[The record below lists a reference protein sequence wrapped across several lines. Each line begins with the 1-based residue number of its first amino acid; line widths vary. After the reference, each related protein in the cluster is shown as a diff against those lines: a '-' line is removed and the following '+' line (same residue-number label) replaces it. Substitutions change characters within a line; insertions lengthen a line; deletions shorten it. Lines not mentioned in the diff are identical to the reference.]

1 MDDRTQGALLLA
13 VGGVALRLGLTGEAL
28 SYVKA
33 GLQPLLVIS
42 GVVLVVLGGVA
53 VMRAFTRDPGAP
65 DPGPA
70 GTGDDGHHDGDG
82 DGHGHGS
89 RVAWL
94 LVLPLLALLLVAPPP
109 LGQFAAAR
117 QSTTPVVSTRTT
129 YPPLPAE
136 VDGAAPLEVGDF
148 VLRALY
154 DEARSVDGQP
164 VRLVGFV
171 SDTQQPGGFLLSRFA
186 LNCCAADARAISVT
200 AISDE
205 VPALDAW
212 VEVVGTFEPRPG
224 VEVGAPSTEPPQL
237 RVTSVVPVEQPDAPY
252 EY

>member
-42 GVVLVVLGGVA
+42 GAVLVVLGAVA
-53 VMRAFTRDPGAP
+53 VVKAFGSTA
-65 DPGPA
+65 A
-70 GTGDDGHHDGDG
+70 GGHDHVADGDDDGHA
-82 DGHGHGS
+82 HGT

-117 QSTTPVVSTRTT
+117 QSTAPIVSTRTT
-129 YPPLPAE
+129 YQPLPAE
-136 VDGAAPLEVGDF
+136 VDGAVPLAVGDF

-154 DEARSVDGQP
+154 DEERSVDGRP

-171 SDTQQPGGFLLSRFA
+171 SDTDQPGGFLLSRFL
-186 LNCCAADARAISVT
+186 LNCCAADARAVSVL
-200 AISDE
+200 ALSPE
-205 VPALDAW
+205 VPALDSW
-212 VEVVGTFEPRPG
+212 VEVVGTYEPRPEAEPG
-224 VEVGAPSTEPPQL
+224 TPSTEPPRL
-237 RVTSVVPVEQPDAPY
+237 RVTSISPVDQPEAPY

>member
-42 GVVLVVLGGVA
+42 GVLLVVLGGVA
-53 VMRAFTRDPGAP
+53 VVKAFGTTAGGAP
-65 DPGPA
+65 DH
-70 GTGDDGHHDGDG
+70 GDHDGD
-82 DGHGHGS
+82 DHGHAHGT

-117 QSTTPVVSTRTT
+117 QSTTPIVSTRTT
-129 YPPLPAE
+129 YQPLPAE
-136 VDGAAPLEVGDF
+136 VDGAVPLAVGDF

-154 DEARSVDGQP
+154 DEERSVDGRP

-171 SDTQQPGGFLLSRFA
+171 SDTDQPGGFLLSRFL
-186 LNCCAADARAISVT
+186 LNCCAADARAVSVL
-200 AISDE
+200 ALSPE
-205 VPALDAW
+205 VPALDSW
-212 VEVVGTFEPRPG
+212 VEVVGTYEPRPEADPG
-224 VEVGAPSTEPPQL
+224 TPSTEPPRL
-237 RVTSVVPVEQPDAPY
+237 RVTSVTPVEQPDAPY

>member
-42 GVVLVVLGGVA
+42 GAVLVVLGAVA
-53 VMRAFTRDPGAP
+53 VLKAF
-65 DPGPA
+65 
-70 GTGDDGHHDGDG
+70 DGSAARHHDHDQGHDGDG
-82 DGHGHGS
+82 HAHGT

-117 QSTTPVVSTRTT
+117 QSSAPIVSTRTT
-129 YPPLPAE
+129 YQPLPAE
-136 VDGAAPLEVGDF
+136 VDSAVPLAVGDF

-154 DEARSVDGQP
+154 DEERSVDGRP

-171 SDTQQPGGFLLSRFA
+171 SDTEQPGGFLLSRFL
-186 LNCCAADARAISVT
+186 LNCCAADARAVSVV
-200 AISDE
+200 ALSPE
-205 VPALDAW
+205 VPALDSW
-212 VEVVGTFEPRPG
+212 VEVVGTYEPRPG
-224 VEVGAPSTEPPQL
+224 ADPGAPSAEPPQL
-237 RVTSVVPVEQPDAPY
+237 RVTSITPVEQPEAPY